1 MTAKTSDSDPIR
13 VDFLPQHL
21 LGTSGRIGMTFAPG
35 KKDHG
40 MYALWNR
47 DLGADL
53 GHLVDVYGAAVLVS
67 LVEDAEL
74 DLLSIRDLPAQ
85 ADAAGLELLRF
96 PFRDAG
102 VPASVEAGAAI
113 VGAVLD
119 AAVSG
124 RNVVIHCRGGLG
136 RTGLV
141 AACCL
146 VALGCDA
153 TDGISH
159 VRAARAGAVETRG
172 QEQFIHSFAKEHRGT
187 RRPGEIEANRPPLA
201 RFRGCLLGGAIGD
214 ALGYPI
220 EFEKSAIAILS
231 KHGNTA
237 PADLIGRRG
246 GLALVSDDTQ
256 MTLFVAEGVIR
267 GIQRGRDRGIVSMP
281 GSVQRSLVRW
291 YATQTGIPLGPV
303 WGEWPGWLVRDRRLH
318 VRRAPGNTCMSS
330 LAAQLE
336 LRAEPG
342 VDEPPNDSK
351 GCGAVMRSAP
361 IGLAAGSRELA
372 FDLGRSAGA
381 LTHGHPSGY
390 LSAAYFASIIHDVS
404 RGVELADAMDLA
416 GPALVASPG
425 HEEMITIVR
434 AVHAA
439 AKGGPPSP
447 QEIERIG
454 GGWTGEE
461 ALGIALLCALTADVG
476 SPEGI
481 AEALWR
487 SVAHGGDSDSTGSI
501 TGNLLGAMVG
511 VERLPAR
518 WLEQVE
524 LRDVV
529 ERIADDLHA
538 VAILGTQLDFE
549 AYPPC

>member
-1 MTAKTSDSDPIR
+1 MTAKTSHSDPIR
-13 VDFLPQHL
+13 VDFLPQYL
-21 LGTSGRIGMTFAPG
+21 LNTSGRLGMTFAPG

-40 MYALWNR
+40 VYALWDR

-53 GHLVDVYGAAVLVS
+53 ERLVDVYGAAVLVS

-74 DLLSIRDLPAQ
+74 NLLSIADLA
-85 ADAAGLELLRF
+85 ARAESAGLDLLRF

-102 VPASVEAGAAI
+102 IPASVEAADAI
-113 VGAVLD
+113 VSAVLD
-119 AAVSG
+119 AVRAG
-124 RNVVIHCRGGLG
+124 RNVVVHCRGGLG

-146 VALGCDA
+146 VALGLDSTDA
-153 TDGISH
+153 ISR
-159 VRAARAGAVETRG
+159 VRTARTGAVETRG
-172 QEQFIHSFAKEHRGT
+172 QERFIHEFAKVRRGS
-187 RRPGEIEANRPPLA
+187 RRVGVIEDGPSLS

-220 EFEKSAIAILS
+220 EFDRSATAIFA
-231 KHGNTA
+231 KHGKAA
-237 PADLIGRRG
+237 PRDLIGRHG
-246 GLALVSDDTQ
+246 GVALVSDDTQ

-267 GIQRGRDRGIVSMP
+267 GIQRGNDRGIVSMP

-318 VRRAPGNTCMSS
+318 ARRAPGNTCLTS
-330 LAAQLE
+330 LEAQVS
-336 LRAEPG
+336 LRGEPT
-342 VDEPPNDSK
+342 VDNPPNDSK

-372 FDLGRSAGA
+372 FDLGRDAGV

-390 LSAAYFASIIHDVS
+390 LSAAYFASVIHDVS
-404 RGVELADAMDLA
+404 RGLELANAMDLA
-416 GPALVASPG
+416 APALVASPG
-425 HEEMITIVR
+425 HEEMMSIVR
-434 AVHAA
+434 GVHTA
-439 AKGGPPSP
+439 AKGGPPSSAV
-447 QEIERIG
+447 IEKLG

-476 SPEGI
+476 SPDGI

-487 SVAHGGDSDSTGSI
+487 SVAHAGDSDSTGSI
-501 TGNLLGAMVG
+501 TGNLLGAMLG
-511 VERLPAR
+511 AERLPAQ
-518 WLEQVE
+518 WVEQVE

-538 VAILGTQLDFE
+538 VAILGTQLDYE